1 MATYQHTAD
10 LLGQR
15 PREFWWTEK
24 FAVKGK
30 IVEAPSD
37 WLDQHLNDLASANV
51 DWRIVPWSA
60 IHPKYKFPT
69 GEMKIP
75 EWDHS
80 LAVGKYIW
88 FDSSEIAPPPDWMKG
103 CDHGMAHWLH
113 IPDGVTVEVAG
124 IKHASGVYVEQSD

>member
-1 MATYQHTAD
+1 MATYRYTTD

-15 PREFWWTEK
+15 LREFWWTEK

-37 WLDQHLNDLASANV
+37 WLDQHLNDLAAANV
-51 DWRIVPWSA
+51 GWS
-60 IHPKYKFPT
+60 IISEYKYQT
-69 GEMKIP
+69 GKTTIP

-88 FDSSEIAPPPDWMKG
+88 FDSRPITPPPVWMKG
-103 CDHGMAHWLH
+103 CDHGLAHWF
-113 IPDGVTVEVAG
+113 ISPME
-124 IKHASGVYVEQSD
+124 